1 MITWLQNATS
11 KHHRTIFG
19 FLLVIVVVSFVGYGF
34 AGRGAV
40 GPNSAVRYL
49 GVDLTDS
56 RNRQRYYFDC
66 QTFSLGRAQGLTM
79 QSRIAELHL
88 ADELGIPEPTEGEVR
103 RIARQ
108 MSQMFA
114 TGADGKPSDDGVA
127 KFIAFASRQLNVNE
141 QETAVRYE
149 TFIKD
154 TWRINKLYTT
164 LSGKGHAT
172 AGLLK
177 RQLDRSRTLWT
188 TDVATFAAKDFKPVI
203 ADDAAK
209 IKEAFEKNKEAY
221 RLPPRVEVA
230 AVTVSSLTP
239 DTAPITDDEI
249 VNYGYNLAE
258 KFKFETGKVKEQ
270 ALAKRAEIEKII
282 RQDRAVT
289 GLAGQVSD
297 ELAEKFP
304 TDATKADN
312 PAFAEWLK
320 SRKAVV
326 KTLPAFDA
334 GSAPA
339 TEKVPAEALR
349 AAGEL
354 TDKEWRTE
362 VYRTEDSVVF
372 LTLVK
377 RTESRLPEFKDVAKL
392 AGDNWR
398 DAERQRLLKAEV
410 LRVGQALQ
418 AAQAAGKSFADSAK
432 ALGLK
437 LSSPAPFSMSTL
449 PDTVR
454 ASEED
459 TLQAIELA
467 GLNKVTPGL
476 RLDNGDYA
484 FIRAAKSELPKEAVK
499 PEELN
504 EFKQFIS
511 SRQRNQAADGVM
523 QDLIPAPQAA
533 R

>member
-34 AGRGAV
+34 AGRGAL
-40 GPNSAVRYL
+40 GPNSELRYM
-49 GVDLTDS
+49 GVDLADS

-66 QTFSLGRAQGLTM
+66 QTFSLGRIQGLTM

-103 RIARQ
+103 RIARE
-108 MSQMFA
+108 MSKMFA
-114 TGADGKPSDDGVA
+114 TAAEGKPSDDGVT
-127 KFIAFASRQLNVNE
+127 KFLAFTSRQLSVNE
-141 QETAVRYE
+141 QETAVRFE

-154 TWRINKLYTT
+154 TWRINKLFTT

-172 AGLLK
+172 ASLLK

-188 TDVATFAAKDFKPVI
+188 TDVATFAPKDFKPAI
-203 ADDAAK
+203 KDDEAA
-209 IKEAFEKNKEAY
+209 IKAAFDKNKEAY
-221 RLPPRVEVA
+221 KLTPRVEVT
-230 AVTVSSLTP
+230 AVTISSLTP

-270 ALAKRAEIEKII
+270 ALAKRPEIEKII

-289 GLAGQVSD
+289 NLAGQVSD
-297 ELAEKFP
+297 ELAERFA
-304 TDATKADN
+304 TDATKANN
-312 PAFAEWLK
+312 PGFAEWLK
-320 SRKAVV
+320 SRKAVLN
-326 KTLPAFDA
+326 TLPTFDVGA
-334 GSAPA
+334 APT

-354 TDKEWRTE
+354 TEKEWRTE

-377 RTESRLPEFKDVAKL
+377 RTEARVPEFKEVAKL
-392 AGDNWR
+392 ATDNWR
-398 DAERQRLLKAEV
+398 DAQRQRLVKEEV
-410 LRVGQALQ
+410 QRLGKALQ
-418 AAQAAGKSFADSAK
+418 SDQAAGKTFADSAK

-437 LSSPAPFSMSTL
+437 LTSPAPFSMSTL

-459 TLQAIELA
+459 SLMAIELA

-484 FIRAAKSELPKEAVK
+484 FIRAAKNELPKEAVK

-523 QDLIPAPQAA
+523 QELVPAPQVL